1 MKFLIDSNT
10 VHLWWTFLD
19 IARAHLRGLSAL
31 LSQEEAA
38 RAERFISDVHSRHF
52 IAARGILRRL
62 LGNYLEIPPG
72 DVIIRRDRQGKPYID
87 NPEAAAPLCFNLS
100 HSRGV
105 ALFGFSVNR
114 RLGVDV
120 ERIDPGRTPEKLA
133 RRFFRPEEFRAVMA
147 ASGPHRQER
156 FFRYWTIKEAYL
168 KAVGDGIGRLGD
180 VAVQEG
186 PAGCRIRDAAR
197 GADQD
202 WIIRA
207 VSIRAG
213 YAGAVAFEGR
223 SPADVSVFQVDH
235 EGFTN
240 L

>member
-1 MKFLIDSNT
+1 MKFLIDFHT
-10 VHLWWTFLD
+10 VHLWWAFLD
-19 IARAHLRGLSAL
+19 IAPEPLSGLSAL
-31 LSQEEAA
+31 LSKEEAA
-38 RAERFISDVHSRHF
+38 RAERFISDVHTRHF
-52 IAARGILRRL
+52 TAARGILRRL
-62 LGNYLEIPPG
+62 LGNYLAIPPE
-72 DVIIRRDRQGKPYID
+72 DVIIRRDRQGKPYLD

-120 ERIDPGRTPEKLA
+120 ERIDPGRNPEKLA

-147 ASGPHRQER
+147 ASGPARRER

-180 VAVQEG
+180 VAVQET
-186 PAGCRIRDAAR
+186 PAGWRIRDAAT
-197 GADQD
+197 GAAKG
-202 WIIRA
+202 WTVRP

-213 YAGAVAFEGR
+213 YAGAVAFDGR
-223 SPADVSVFQVDH
+223 PPASVSVFQVDH
-235 EGFTN
+235 ENFTN